1 MFTTLVNALKV
12 KEIRMK
18 LLFTFIMMLVIR
30 FGSQLPVPGVN
41 SEQFSCMVS
50 GSDRRRIQFFLM
62 HLQVVLLNECLYL
75 H

>member
-41 SEQFSCMVS
+41 SEQFSAWFQAQT
-50 GSDRRRIQFFLM
+50 GGAFNFLM